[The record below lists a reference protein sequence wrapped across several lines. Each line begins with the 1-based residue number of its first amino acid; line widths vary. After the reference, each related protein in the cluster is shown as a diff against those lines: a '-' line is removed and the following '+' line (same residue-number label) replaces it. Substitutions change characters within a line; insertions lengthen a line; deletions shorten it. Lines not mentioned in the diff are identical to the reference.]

1 MLFRNKTPGSQ
12 KGKSS
17 SKKQTETPFEARRK
31 ALAEQEAA
39 LKAETEKHKRFIEVA
54 PKIAAERQKEQREI
68 FLKNAASADRKG
80 HLAALQL
87 PDSRYLHNEAAVMS
101 PRSRRKDREKGKWI
115 FFLLVGTLLVAA
127 YWAWL
132 TLSHPDF

>member
-1 MLFRNKTPGSQ
+1 MIFKTKKLGAS
-12 KGKSS
+12 KASGKA
-17 SKKQTETPFEARRK
+17 ETPFEARRR

-68 FLKNAASADRKG
+68 FLRNAASSDRKSPYG
-80 HLAALQL
+80 AVQL
-87 PDSRYLHNEAAVMS
+87 PDSRYLHNEAVVAS

-115 FFLLVGTLLVAA
+115 FFLLLGALVVAG

-132 TLSHPDF
+132 TLSHPAF